1 MPKAKK
7 SQNRHPVDRLF
18 DVREQIKALEAEEKA
33 LRADI
38 IDSGDTKGD
47 DHIAMIKESTRKLLD
62 RPELERRFGREAVAE
77 CCKELPVTTL
87 TLYKKADTGV
97 DVFS

>member
-18 DVREQIKALEAEEKA
+18 DLREQIKALEAEEKA

-38 IDSGDTKGD
+38 IESGNTNGD
-47 DHIAMIKESTRKLLD
+47 EHVAMVKNSVRHLLD
-62 RPELERRFGREAVAE
+62 RPELERRFGREEVAA
-77 CCKELPVTTL
+77 CTKESAVTTL
-87 TLYKKADTGV
+87 SLFKKADAPVG
-97 DVFS
+97 VFS